1 MPYFPPAGLVQT
13 PNAASPHRTPQL
25 GSAPRSGVTWDE
37 PSSPEA
43 NGCKQQLQE
52 PLVRVTMKWRRTT
65 RRHSRTRS
73 DTKGLL
79 YEVQCVQRVRRAT
92 DVQQTCNTARPP
104 GPSLLLERFRP
115 QAAALLTFR
124 ETKELILQKRIPAPE
139 GIWVSQLG
147 GGQGDSV
154 ESLLQVCVARQPGG
168 PVPWNSQQGTSAP
181 LPCPLPCT
189 MTKMSI
195 NTPNGKSRFC
205 LYLLPGGA
213 HVQSITKPNQ
223 NISAH

>member
-147 GGQGDSV
+147 WGAGRLGGISPPGVCCQATWWPC
-154 ESLLQVCVARQPGG
+154 SLEQPAGNQR
-168 PVPWNSQQGTSAP
+168 PPPLPAP
-181 LPCPLPCT
+181 LH
-189 MTKMSI
+189 
-195 NTPNGKSRFC
+195 ND
-205 LYLLPGGA
+205 
-213 HVQSITKPNQ
+213 Q
-223 NISAH
+223 NEHKHT